1 GALLGKPRDV
11 LGLLREIAKRNKK
24 REIGIAVS
32 GCPKHCIELVLHV
45 FPDSIAPWPNDHTAA
60 HIARF
65 SQLSG
70 PDDLLIP
77 LGKILIAPRTD
88 RSFFCLCH
96 RRERIKP
103 AQAKWLA
110 AFFCNFFAQLLL
122 STPGMKIKSL
132 IVVAT
137 LVGAVQLSS
146 VVVGQDENEG
156 APSHGGRW
164 QNRMTNLSPDD
175 QQKLTA
181 ARQKAMQDPTVQ
193 AAEEKMKEARRA
205 YMSSV
210 RAGML

>member
-1 GALLGKPRDV
+1 MASRL
-11 LGLLREIAKRNKK
+11 
-24 REIGIAVS
+24 
-32 GCPKHCIELVLHV
+32 
-45 FPDSIAPWPNDHTAA
+45 
-60 HIARF
+60 
-65 SQLSG
+65 
-70 PDDLLIP
+70 
-77 LGKILIAPRTD
+77 
-88 RSFFCLCH
+88 
-96 RRERIKP
+96 
-103 AQAKWLA
+103 
-110 AFFCNFFAQLLL
+110 FCNFFAQLLL

-132 IVVAT
+132 IVVAA

-210 RAGML
+210 RAAMLKADPSIQSVLDQMPRGGRAGRGQTEED